1 MIELIEMYRT
11 NKLEIESLKLR
22 KDICNDEIE
31 NWGAVSVNDKARLGK
46 KHDFLSR
53 IKQTDNVVDEIN
65 VINERLQTLKT
76 RQKKIIDVIDKFE
89 GLEHKILKL
98 RFIEGY
104 KLADIAESLGYS
116 EQYIKNK
123 HSELMKRIE
132 FKTSHKSKVP

>member
-11 NKLEIESLKLR
+11 NELEIESLKLR

-31 NWGAVSVNDKARLGK
+31 NWGAVDVKSGRLGK

-53 IKQTDNVVDEIN
+53 IKQTDNVIDEVN
-65 VINERLQTLKT
+65 LINERLSTLKD
-76 RQKKIIDVIDKFE
+76 RQKQIIEVIDKFD
-89 GLEHKILKL
+89 GLEHKILKM
-98 RFIEGY
+98 RFIDGY
-104 KLADIAESLGYS
+104 KIAKIAEELGYS

-132 FKTSHKSKVP
+132 FKTSHKSKVR